1 MKRIVPL
8 WITAIVGLVLIV
20 SNFLPGTRSWG
31 EEATT
36 WFGII
41 AAVAFVL
48 GGGSLLKVH
57 LKKISDRNTGWGY
70 SMIVLGTFTATL
82 AVGLFK
88 IGVSPVSYTHL
99 RAHET

>member
-8 WITAIVGLVLIV
+8 WITAIVGLVLII

-57 LKKISDRNTGWGY
+57 LKKISDRN
-70 SMIVLGTFTATL
+70 LRP
-82 AVGLFK
+82 GLLQSGLSL
-88 IGVSPVSYTHL
+88 ILVSGPRLTI
-99 RAHET
+99 

>member
-8 WITAIVGLVLIV
+8 WITAIVGVVLIV
-20 SNFLPGTRSWG
+20 SNFLPGARSWG

-48 GGGSLLKVH
+48 GGGSLLIILSGTDLVTGFGSSIA
-57 LKKISDRNTGWGY
+57 KKI
-70 SMIVLGTFTATL
+70 GTALMRREVKHLVDTFLEATDS
-82 AVGLFK
+82 AV
-88 IGVSPVSYTHL
+88 SA
-99 RAHET
+99 R